1 MKFCHRERQV
11 NQMNHTIKEMPES
24 QRPYEKCIR
33 EGEGSLSDS
42 ELLAVILRTGTRG
55 SNSLTL
61 ANDIL
66 KHMEQSSYPGL
77 PGIIHSSLPELRR
90 IYGIGAVKAVQLKC
104 IGELSKRI
112 ASEAARPMLDFK
124 NPDSIAAYYMEQLR
138 HQEQEVMIC
147 MMLDNQNHLLGDTV
161 LSKGT
166 VNATL
171 ITPREVFL
179 EALRYHAVNLILIH
193 NHPGGN
199 PSPSVCDREITE
211 RISQAGEMLGIC
223 LLDHIIIGDQR
234 YVSFRE
240 QGLLDEYPV

>member
-1 MKFCHRERQV
+1 
-11 NQMNHTIKEMPES
+11 MNHTIKEMPES

-90 IYGIGAVKAVQLKC
+90 IHGI
-104 IGELSKRI
+104 S
-112 ASEAARPMLDFK
+112 LDF
-124 NPDSIAAYYMEQLR
+124 NSPDSIAAYYMEQLR
-138 HQEQEVMIC
+138 HQEQEIMIC

-199 PSPSVCDREITE
+199 PSPSVCDKEITE

>member
-1 MKFCHRERQV
+1 
-11 NQMNHTIKEMPES
+11 MNHTIKEMPES

-90 IYGIGAVKAVQLKC
+90 IHGIGAVKAVQLKC

-171 ITPREVFL
+171 ITPREIFL

-199 PSPSVCDREITE
+199 PSPSVCDKEITE

-234 YVSFRE
+234 YVSLRE